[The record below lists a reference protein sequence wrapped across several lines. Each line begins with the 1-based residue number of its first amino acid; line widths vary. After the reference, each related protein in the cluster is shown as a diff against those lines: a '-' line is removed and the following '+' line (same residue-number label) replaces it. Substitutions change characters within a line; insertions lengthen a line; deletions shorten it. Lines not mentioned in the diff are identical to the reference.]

1 MTILHREDW
10 RVESP
15 IPRVM
20 RKNIKKL
27 KKFPWLIKAI
37 QIRVYRDEETD
48 WKIFKFVFSDDV
60 RQDFIEYFNSLYQ
73 KEWDMYQTRWIKALG
88 KAIKEEREKENKK
101 QIQDKV
107 EKALKWFDETTK

>member
-1 MTILHREDW
+1 MERILHREDW

-37 QIRVYRDEETD
+37 QIRVYRDDTTD
-48 WKIFKFVFSDDV
+48 RKIYKFVFSEDV
-60 RQDFIEYFNSLYQ
+60 RQDFIDYFNNLYQ
-73 KEWDMYQTRWIKALG
+73 QEWNDYEKKWVKFLG
-88 KAIKEEREKENKK
+88 KVIKETREEENKK
-101 QIQDKV
+101 QQI
-107 EKALKWFDETTK
+107 DETTK